1 MKRTLLATAILVLLL
16 PGAYAGARDHA
27 YQIKPGLTAIVTVS
41 GQDRHTV
48 SARVGKGPVQ
58 QLAVMDD
65 EAVDVFETPDID
77 HDGYADLAIGQSGGG
92 TQARM
97 RLFLYRPN
105 EGRYQEIHHPAPE
118 ISPCHGFVN
127 PVFDAGKPAFST
139 GCRYSAD
146 SQGEESYAVRPD
158 GTAVPVSWITQ
169 IWFPQAS
176 AKVEARYEFHGD
188 GTVARILLDGEGS
201 PFDGGDNVA
210 PLDRVDLYDA
220 PDITSGPSTQLRA
233 GERYDVV
240 ALRPAGWL
248 QVRLPGQ
255 KDAAALKWLRYVDL
269 VIDRHG
275 LAPSAQGDA
284 PASDR
289 QAR

>member
-16 PGAYAGARDHA
+16 PGAYAGARDHT
-27 YQIKPGLTAIVTVS
+27 YQIKPGLTAVVTVS
-41 GQDRHTV
+41 GQNRHTV

-105 EGRYQEIHHPAPE
+105 EGRYQEIRHPARGQPLPRLRQPGLRRRQARLLNGLP
-118 ISPCHGFVN
+118 IQRRQPGRGKLRRAPRRHGRSRVLDHADLV
-127 PVFDAGKPAFST
+127 PAGKREGRGPVRVPRRRHGGPNPA
-139 GCRYSAD
+139 GRRRL
-146 SQGEESYAVRPD
+146 AVRRRRQR
-158 GTAVPVSWITQ
+158 GA
-169 IWFPQAS
+169 
-176 AKVEARYEFHGD
+176 
-188 GTVARILLDGEGS
+188 
-201 PFDGGDNVA
+201 
-210 PLDRVDLYDA
+210 LDRVDLYDA

>member
-1 MKRTLLATAILVLLL
+1 M
-16 PGAYAGARDHA
+16 
-27 YQIKPGLTAIVTVS
+27 
-41 GQDRHTV
+41 
-48 SARVGKGPVQ
+48 
-58 QLAVMDD
+58 
-65 EAVDVFETPDID
+65 
-77 HDGYADLAIGQSGGG
+77 
-92 TQARM
+92 
-97 RLFLYRPN
+97 
-105 EGRYQEIHHPAPE
+105 
-118 ISPCHGFVN
+118 
-127 PVFDAGKPAFST
+127 
-139 GCRYSAD
+139 
-146 SQGEESYAVRPD
+146 RPD